1 MLGIKVVI
9 ILLVS
14 FSEIGHQLLT
24 KLTVDIDAHDEQTE
38 GEGEVQ
44 LSISQVWKD
53 GAPSL

>member
-1 MLGIKVVI
+1 MVI